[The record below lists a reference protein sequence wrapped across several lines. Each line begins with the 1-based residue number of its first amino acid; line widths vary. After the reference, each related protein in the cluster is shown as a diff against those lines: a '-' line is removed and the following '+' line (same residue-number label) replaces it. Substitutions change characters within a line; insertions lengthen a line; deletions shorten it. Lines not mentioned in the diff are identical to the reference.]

1 MNKKKLKIPEKKDP
15 DVNDKKIADLNSR
28 RIKKNVLNETVE
40 EQHGEVEDFL
50 KRFRDDTL
58 TGL

>member
-1 MNKKKLKIPEKKDP
+1 MKKRTKDVRKNKDP
-15 DVNDKKIADLNSR
+15 DVNDKKIAELDSR
-28 RIKKNVLNETVE
+28 RIKKNVLNETAE

-58 TGL
+58 TGR

>member
-1 MNKKKLKIPEKKDP
+1 MKKRTKDTRKKKDP
-15 DVNDKKIADLNSR
+15 DVNDKKIADLDSR
-28 RIKKNVLNETVE
+28 RIKKNVFNETSE
-40 EQHGEVEDFL
+40 EQHGEVADFL